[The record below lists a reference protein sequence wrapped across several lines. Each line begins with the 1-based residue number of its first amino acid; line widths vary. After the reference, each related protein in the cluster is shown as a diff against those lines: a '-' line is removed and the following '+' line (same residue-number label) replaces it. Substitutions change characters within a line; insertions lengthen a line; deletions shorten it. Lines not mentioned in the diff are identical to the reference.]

1 MTDVHFHTG
10 LADPLAYACR
20 LLRKS
25 QRSGAQVVV
34 TAEPPT
40 LDRLDVLLWTFEP
53 LEFLPHARLRA
64 GASPSPRLL
73 AATPIWLADTPA
85 EAPHHEVLVN
95 LGREVGVGFESFAR
109 LFELV
114 GRVAEEVA
122 AGRRRWQYLKD
133 RGYALTH
140 VEAAA

>member
-1 MTDVHFHTG
+1 MTEVQFHTG

-34 TAEPPT
+34 TGEPAA

-53 LEFLPHARLRA
+53 LEFVPHARLRA
-64 GASPSPRLL
+64 GAASPARL
-73 AATPIWLADTPA
+73 AATPIWLADTPSDVSR
-85 EAPHHEVLVN
+85 HEVLVN
-95 LGREVGVGFESFAR
+95 LGPEVSSGFESFER

-114 GRVAEEVA
+114 GNGADEA
-122 AGRRRWQYLKD
+122 GAGRRRWQHLKA
-133 RGYALTH
+133 RGYPVKH
-140 VEAAA
+140 VEVGA